1 MKKVLAVLLLTAFSC
16 CAACSCSAKGSTA
29 STMVAAAETSSTT
42 TIAETTEPIIKPDTY
57 QIQSIC
63 NLATLKCYFH
73 NTAKG
78 VKEAGTGVSHW
89 GEKDTPF
96 WFEYTAQATLGIDGN
111 QVNMVIDGN
120 DITVYMPHAKILGNI
135 TVDPDSTSNPI
146 YRPNAWY
153 RNDVEITAADVT
165 KSMSKAND
173 EIRAQIS
180 SDKTLLNSAEKRA
193 KDLIENY
200 IAQIMELSGVNY
212 KIHWESLEDT
222 RTQAETSATANTSAA
237 ETKK

>member
-16 CAACSCSAKGSTA
+16 CAACSCSTKKNMAP
-29 STMVAAAETSSTT
+29 TMVAAAETSTTT
-42 TIAETTEPIIKPDTY
+42 TIVDTTAPKIKPDTY

-111 QVNMVIDGN
+111 QVYMVIKDN

-153 RNDVEITAADVT
+153 RNDVEISAADVT
-165 KSMSKAND
+165 KSMSNAND

-212 KIHWESLEDT
+212 RIHWESVEEAP
-222 RTQAETSATANTSAA
+222 TQSETSATATASAP

>member
-1 MKKVLAVLLLTAFSC
+1 MKKLITIIALSVFSFGVV
-16 CAACSCSAKGSTA
+16 CSCAKSDTRA
-29 STMVAAAETSSTT
+29 VPTTIPTTTVATSSTT
-42 TIAETTEPIIKPDTY
+42 IVEPTAPKIEPDTY

-73 NTAKG
+73 NTAMATKT
-78 VKEAGTGVSHW
+78 AGKGVSHW
-89 GEKDTPF
+89 GEKDTQF

-111 QVNMVIDGN
+111 QVKMTIEGN

-135 TVDPDSTSNPI
+135 TVDPESTTKPI
-146 YRPNAWY
+146 FKPNAWY

-173 EIRAQIS
+173 EIRETIN
-180 SDKTLLNSAEKRA
+180 SDATLLNSAEKRA

-200 IAQIMELSGVNY
+200 IRQIMELSGVDY
-212 KIHWESLEDT
+212 KIHWTTVEDKTTTPSTETTSESK
-222 RTQAETSATANTSAA
+222 
-237 ETKK
+237 TKN

>member
-1 MKKVLAVLLLTAFSC
+1 MKKVLAVLIMTAFSC
-16 CAACSCSAKGSTA
+16 CAACSCSAKKNPTPTA
-29 STMVAAAETSSTT
+29 VTETTTTTT
-42 TIAETTEPIIKPDTY
+42 TIVETTVPKIKPDTY

-111 QVNMVIDGN
+111 QVNMVINDN

-146 YRPNAWY
+146 YKPNAWY
-153 RNDVEITAADVT
+153 RNDVEISAADVT
-165 KSMSKAND
+165 KSMSRAND
-173 EIRAQIS
+173 EIREQIS

-200 IAQIMELSGVNY
+200 IDQIMELSGVKY
-212 KIHWESLEDT
+212 RIHWESVEAP
-222 RTQAETSATANTSAA
+222 TQSETSAADTASTS

>member
-16 CAACSCSAKGSTA
+16 CAACSCSAKDNPAPT
-29 STMVAAAETSSTT
+29 TAAETATTTET
-42 TIAETTEPIIKPDTY
+42 TIAETTAPKIKPDTY

-111 QVNMVIDGN
+111 QVNMVINDN

-200 IAQIMELSGVNY
+200 IGQIMELSGVNY
-212 KIHWESLEDT
+212 RIHWETVEDKPT
-222 RTQAETSATANTSAA
+222 SSETSASEA
-237 ETKK
+237 KK